1 MKRGWVFKDK
11 QGALWQVL
19 FNLEMHGQLWHRM
32 ENLETKD
39 IFDTNDEDMNQYE
52 RVKYAN

>member
-11 QGALWQVL
+11 QGVLWQVL